1 MNSTGINSK
10 LQPTVGVS
18 FGLQNQNQQ
27 YYGGQ
32 PQNYLGTGTG
42 GNPYP
47 GSNGGLSL
55 GALDINP
62 LISFQ
67 ATTNDAGE
75 IVNKPLINLHVTP
88 NGCGVFGCEDELDPS
103 QFFGTRRNQNQR
115 RPDTRPVHYETLTP
129 SPEWNPVYYPET
141 NYNQKQSYN
150 VPNYPQ
156 QQQQH
161 QHHQKTQY
169 HQQQSRPQSNP
180 PRFPQ
185 SQHTT
190 PEYQQPQYSQPKYQQ
205 PQYPQP
211 QQNRPSSNNRVRFG
225 SQDQKEIVIRHE
237 HVHYH
242 HDSSQSQNNKRYN
255 DNGINFAYNDGPYF
269 RTLNDTVTDYV
280 PEENN
285 QVKRNTALPQSAGE
299 EEKKS
304 SSAFKFPSKS
314 ARTLSKRSADHQTP
328 PAVDIQPVGKS
339 FKQPPE
345 LNHLNHNFSQ
355 IVSIIPTFHQ
365 IVIDTN
371 RFLLINSRDNISIL
385 VPMDSSHQLVE
396 DQLVDMFVAK
406 LVL

>member
-42 GNPYP
+42 VNPYP

-103 QFFGTRRNQNQR
+103 QFFGTRRHQNQR

-141 NYNQKQSYN
+141 NYNRKESYN

-156 QQQQH
+156 QQH
-161 QHHQKTQY
+161 QNQKTQY
-169 HQQQSRPQSNP
+169 HHQQQPRPQSNP

-190 PEYQQPQYSQPKYQQ
+190 PEYYQPEYSQPKYPQT
-205 PQYPQP
+205 QYPQP
-211 QQNRPSSNNRVRFG
+211 HQNRPSSNNRVRFG

-345 LNHLNHNFSQ
+345 LNHLNHIFLRL
-355 IVSIIPTFHQ
+355 SIIPTFHQ
-365 IVIDTN
+365 
-371 RFLLINSRDNISIL
+371 
-385 VPMDSSHQLVE
+385 
-396 DQLVDMFVAK
+396 K
-406 LVL
+406 VLM